1 MSKKGRFID
10 IWVDCNVYESGQEGM
25 RIHTKFSVDNLKG
38 IPCIAAAYFYFS
50 SGEKLRDFN
59 NSYRSTD
66 GQVSVGSDFTPG
78 YVSTIYEDFTLFM
91 PERELHMADGEHDL
105 KFDVQLYVKGGD
117 FFASSKYIYFTN
129 YTSDSD
135 TDLSADEQMIVERLR
150 NLSADEQMI
159 VDKFRKLR
167 RK

>member
-10 IWVDCNVYESGQEGM
+10 IRVDYNVYESGQEGMGM

-38 IPCIAAAYFYFS
+38 IPCRATAYFHFS

-59 NSYRSTD
+59 NSYRATD
-66 GQVSVGSDFTPG
+66 GQVVVSSDFTPNND
-78 YVSTIYEDFTLFM
+78 YMIYKDFTLFM
-91 PERELHMADGEHDL
+91 PYSELHMADGKYNL
-105 KFDVQLYVKGGD
+105 KFDVQLYVQGGD
-117 FFASSKYIYFTN
+117 FFASSQYIHFT

-135 TDLSADEQMIVERLR
+135 TDLSADEQMIVE
-150 NLSADEQMI
+150 
-159 VDKFRKLR
+159 KFRKLR